1 MRFLFLFLLLSVQIW
16 ANYIKNYAID
26 ATLKSNGEFIVNEI
40 ISYQFD
46 MPRHGIYR
54 KIPLYWVFNHKAY
67 NLHLQLLDI
76 LMDNSDISYQKSYIY
91 ENNRRYLQI
100 KIGSSSFYVRGLHTY
115 KISYQAR
122 LPLISLQKEDKISIN
137 LIGNLWQVP
146 IKNFQAV
153 LHLPFEKEKIRY
165 KLLSSSNNKKIKSY
179 WLDDYTLAI
188 EAQNFSPFEGVTL
201 NLFFPKGLMQ
211 VKKEKNYNL
220 FSILLILPLLYFMK
234 ILYKQFQGVELKRA
248 ITPFYKPPKDIN
260 VLEAATLLE
269 ETSKNLAPAIIE
281 LATKRKISISYE
293 NNTPILHLKDT
304 NYSDLD
310 IELKELLEMLFAKRD
325 KFVLEKSQEVA
336 LFLNQCSKRIDK
348 LVQDMVV
355 KKGFF
360 KESPSKSKKQFLFQ
374 TLWVMI
380 PLGVWS
386 LYYILSNFDFSFLF
400 ILIFPIVFG
409 IVGISLIAKAK
420 GKIEYLFGAFFVLG
434 GWIPLF
440 SFGSEILFS
449 PLSLFLLMLYAIA
462 FLYQKI
468 GIYTL
473 KGARYKWQLLGLK
486 AFIKR
491 VKKDEIKKLLQKDA
505 LYLDKLLPYAMIF
518 GFSRHWL
525 EQYSILE
532 QKIDWIEGGD
542 IFLIEYFENDFIAI
556 SNKTDDIESMG
567 DDVGSGSLG
576 GRGGDW

>member
-1 MRFLFLFLLLSVQIW
+1 M
-16 ANYIKNYAID
+16 
-26 ATLKSNGEFIVNEI
+26 EEI
-40 ISYQFD
+40 
-46 MPRHGIYR
+46 
-54 KIPLYWVFNHKAY
+54 N
-67 NLHLQLLDI
+67 
-76 LMDNSDISYQKSYIY
+76 
-91 ENNRRYLQI
+91 
-100 KIGSSSFYVRGLHTY
+100 
-115 KISYQAR
+115 
-122 LPLISLQKEDKISIN
+122 
-137 LIGNLWQVP
+137 
-146 IKNFQAV
+146 
-153 LHLPFEKEKIRY
+153 
-165 KLLSSSNNKKIKSY
+165 
-179 WLDDYTLAI
+179 
-188 EAQNFSPFEGVTL
+188 
-201 NLFFPKGLMQ
+201 
-211 VKKEKNYNL
+211 
-220 FSILLILPLLYFMK
+220 
-234 ILYKQFQGVELKRA
+234 
-248 ITPFYKPPKDIN
+248 
-260 VLEAATLLE
+260 
-269 ETSKNLAPAIIE
+269 KNLAPAIIE

-310 IELKELLEMLFAKRD
+310 IELKELLEMLFAKSD

-336 LFLNQCSKRIDK
+336 LFLNQCSKRIDN

-449 PLSLFLLMLYAIA
+449 PLSLFLLMLYVIA

-556 SNKTDDIESMG
+556 SNKTDDIGSMG

-576 GRGGDW
+576 GGGGDW